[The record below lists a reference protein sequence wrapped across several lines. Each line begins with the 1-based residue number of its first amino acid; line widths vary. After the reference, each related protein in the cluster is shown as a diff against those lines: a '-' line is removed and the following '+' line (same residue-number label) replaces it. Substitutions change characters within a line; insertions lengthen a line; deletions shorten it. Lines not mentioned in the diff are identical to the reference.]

1 MGTLMQAAPD
11 TAQDDNAQND
21 IARYLRAQESKG
33 MLRFITCGSVDDGK
47 STLIGRL
54 LYESKM
60 LFEDQL
66 AQLEADSKK
75 MGTQGDNLDFALL
88 VDGLAA
94 EREQGITIDVAYRFF
109 ATDKRKFIVADTPG
123 HEQYTRNMVTGAST
137 ADLAILLVDARRGV
151 QTQTRRHSYLVS
163 TLGIRRVVLA
173 INKLDMVDYS
183 REVCA
188 RIESEYR
195 GFARQIGL
203 TDIVC
208 IPMSA
213 LRGDNVTEPS
223 ANTPWYEGPTLMAH
237 LESVPID
244 SAPVQ
249 AESFRLPVQWVNR
262 PDLDFR
268 GFAGSICAGEVRRGE
283 RVRALP
289 SGRESRVASIIGAD
303 GECQHAVRGQ
313 AVTLTL
319 EDEIDVSRGDVLACA
334 DDPPAVADQFEA
346 TLVWMNEDA
355 MLPGRPYLLKLGTRT
370 VGVTVAQPKYKV
382 NVNTLEHLAAR
393 TLELNEIGVCNLHLD
408 QPVAFDPYA
417 SNRDLGGF
425 IVIDRLTNGTVGAG
439 MLHFALRRAQNV
451 HWQAIDV
458 DRRAHAALKR
468 QTPRIVWFTG
478 LSGAGKSTIANL
490 VEKRLHA
497 LGHHTYLLDGDNVR
511 HGLNKDL
518 GFSEADRVENI
529 RRVAEVARLMLDA
542 GLVVLVSFISPFR
555 SEREM
560 ARALAGAGEFVEV
573 FIDTPLDVAEQR
585 DPKGLYR
592 KARRGELK
600 NFTGIDSPYEPPER
614 PEIRID
620 TTADTAE
627 QATERIVA
635 WLKETGLQG

>member
-1 MGTLMQAAPD
+1 METLID
-11 TAQDDNAQND
+11 TAPALSQDAAQPAGTSGE
-21 IARYLRAQESKG
+21 IAHYLRAQQSKSL
-33 MLRFITCGSVDDGK
+33 LRFITCGSVDDGK

-75 MGTQGDNLDFALL
+75 MGTQGDDLDFALL

-151 QTQTRRHSYLVS
+151 QTQTRRHSYLVA

-173 INKLDMVDYS
+173 VNKLDMVGYS
-183 REVCA
+183 REVHT
-188 RIESEYR
+188 RIENEYR
-195 GFARQIGL
+195 EFARQIGL
-203 TDIVC
+203 TDITC

-213 LRGDNVTEPS
+213 LRGDNITEPS
-223 ANTPWYEGPTLMAH
+223 AHTPWYHGPTLMAH
-237 LESVPID
+237 LEDVPID
-244 SAPVQ
+244 NAPVQ
-249 AESFRLPVQWVNR
+249 GEPFRLPVQWVNR
-262 PDLDFR
+262 PNLDFR
-268 GFAGSICAGEVRRGE
+268 GFAGTVSAGESAVATACARCPRGARAAWPALSARR
-283 RVRALP
+283 RVRT
-289 SGRESRVASIIGAD
+289 R
-303 GECQHAVRGQ
+303 HARPGP
-313 AVTLTL
+313 TLTL
-319 EDEIDVSRGDVLACA
+319 EDEIDISRGGRAG
-334 DDPPAVADQFEA
+334 
-346 TLVWMNEDA
+346 
-355 MLPGRPYLLKLGTRT
+355 LPGRPAGGGRP
-370 VGVTVAQPKYKV
+370 VRGHAGVDERGRHAARAPLPAQARHAHRGRDRGAAKYKV

-417 SNRDLGGF
+417 RNRELGGF
-425 IVIDRLTNGTVGAG
+425 IIIDRLSNNTVGAG

-458 DRRAHAALKR
+458 DRHAHAALKH
-468 QTPRIVWFTG
+468 QSPRIVWFTG

-497 LGHHTYLLDGDNVR
+497 LGHHTCLLDGDNVR

-518 GFSEADRVENI
+518 GFAEADRVENI

-542 GLVVLVSFISPFR
+542 GLIVLVSFISPFR
-555 SEREM
+555 SERDM
-560 ARALAGAGEFVEV
+560 ARALAGDGDFVEV
-573 FIDTPLDVAEQR
+573 FIDTPLAVAEQR

-600 NFTGIDSPYEPPER
+600 NFTGIDSPYQPPER

-627 QATERIVA
+627 QAAERIVA
-635 WLKETGLQG
+635 WLREKP